1 MITGT
6 TTMKTTLVTSLTLA
20 CILLTGCEGGIPQMQ
35 ATQETKETQNTTEVP
50 AKSTT
55 KLKSAMPAPWV
66 REKDPTDPNIWY
78 LEESDFAKVEI
89 AWDAVVTQDSKA
101 WADDSATP
109 REGYKI
115 SREERTID
123 GRKVYI
129 VRSFGLTAMGID
141 EWITIAYLAIDD
153 YTVSIMMYGDVHNH
167 EEDFEALV
175 KSLRF
180 EEK

>member
-1 MITGT
+1 MTKGT

-20 CILLTGCEGGIPQMQ
+20 CILLAGCEGGIPQIQ
-35 ATQETKETQNTTEVP
+35 TTQETKETQVTTEVP

-55 KLKSAMPAPWV
+55 VLKSEMPAPWV
-66 REKDPTDPNIWY
+66 RDDHYRNTWY
-78 LEESDFAKVEI
+78 LEESDFVKVEVSCV
-89 AWDAVVTQDSKA
+89 AVKDPNLRD
-101 WADDSATP
+101 WADDSAAP

-123 GRKVYI
+123 DRKVYI

-141 EWITIAYLAIDD
+141 EWITHAYLLLDEC
-153 YTVSIMMYGDVHNH
+153 TMSIMMYGDVHDH
-167 EEDFEALV
+167 EEAFEALV
-175 KSLRF
+175 KSLKF